1 MIRPRRRDRAFTLIE
16 LLVVIAIIAVLIALL
31 LPAVQA
37 AREAA
42 RRMQCVN
49 NLKQL
54 SLAAMNY
61 ESSTGTFPAG
71 MYGAYTT
78 SGSMKAGLNV
88 LVRIMPYV
96 EGQSNFNQANFFW
109 RESDVANA
117 TLASTGSSVLW
128 CPSDATVSQGVP
140 IDPEDWNGVPA
151 TTNLKVYYTSYGG
164 CQGLWSLS
172 VLPTNGTPTGS
183 AYGPRLGNMNGIV
196 FASSTTRI
204 SDVTDGTSNTVL
216 FAERPHGKIPTTIVT
231 GENGTWQNYYHWWH
245 SGYYT
250 DAMCES
256 YYPINSQ
263 FKGLPFIPGST
274 DEDWVMTVGSF
285 HPGGANVSFAD
296 GSVKFLKDTIDSV
309 KFNQTDGSVP
319 AFTYGGIGLY
329 TINPG
334 FQLGVW
340 QKITTRNFGEVIS
353 ADQY

>member
-1 MIRPRRRDRAFTLIE
+1 MSRPRRRRGFTLIE

-42 RRMQCVN
+42 RRMQCTN

-61 ESSTGTFPAG
+61 ESSNGCYPSG

-78 SGSMKAGLNV
+78 SGSMKAGLGV

-96 EGQSNFNQANFFW
+96 EGQSNFNQANFYW
-109 RESDVANA
+109 RESDGANV
-117 TLASTGSSVLW
+117 TLASTGVSTLW
-128 CPSDATVSQGVP
+128 CPSDPSVAIGVP
-140 IDPEDWNGVPA
+140 VNPQDWSDLPA
-151 TTNLKVYYTSYGG
+151 GTSAKTYYASYGG
-164 CQGLWSLS
+164 CQGLWSLN
-172 VLPTNGTPTGS
+172 VLPSNS
-183 AYGPRLGNMNGIV
+183 AYGARLGNMNGII

-216 FAERPHGKIPTTIVT
+216 FGERPHGKIPTTNVT
-231 GENGTWQNYYHWWH
+231 GETGTWQNYYHWWH

-263 FKGLPFIPGST
+263 FKGLPFVPGNT

-285 HPGGANVSFAD
+285 HPGGANVSFGD
-296 GSVKFLKDTIDSV
+296 GSVRFLKESI
-309 KFNQTDGSVP
+309 QSVP
-319 AFTYGGIGLY
+319 FDPTTGNVPALQYSSATGTY
-329 TINPG
+329 TITPG
-334 FQLGVW
+334 SQLGVW
-340 QKITTRNFGEVIS
+340 QKITTRNFGEIVS
-353 ADQY
+353 SDSY

>member
-1 MIRPRRRDRAFTLIE
+1 MIRPRARAFTLIE

-54 SLAAMNY
+54 SLASMNY
-61 ESSTGTFPAG
+61 ESSNGTFPAG

-78 SGSMKAGLNV
+78 TGSMKAGLNV

-96 EGQSNFNQANFFW
+96 EGQSNFNQANFTW

-117 TLASTGSSVLW
+117 TLASTGTSVLW
-128 CPSDATVSQGVP
+128 CPSDPTVSIGVP

-151 TTNLKVYYTSYGG
+151 STNLKTYYTSYGG
-164 CQGLWSLS
+164 CQGMWSLS
-172 VLPTNGTPTGS
+172 VLPTNGTPPGS
-183 AYGPRLGNMNGIV
+183 TYPARLSNMNGII
-196 FASSTTRI
+196 FSSSTVRI
-204 SDVTDGTSNTVL
+204 ADVTDGTSNTVL
-216 FAERPHGKIPTTIVT
+216 FAERPHGKLPTSIVT
-231 GENGTWQNYYHWWH
+231 GETGTWQNYYHWWH

-274 DEDWVMTVGSF
+274 DEDWAMTVGSF

-296 GSVKFLKDTIDSV
+296 GSVKFLKDSIQSLP
-309 KFNQTDGSVP
+309 FNQTDGSV
-319 AFTYGGIGLY
+319 AGFVYGGVGLY
-329 TINPG
+329 TITPG
-334 FQLGVW
+334 TQLGVW

-353 ADQY
+353 SDSY